1 MIAQVIEVSGMEKIV
16 EQGLLYDFYGELLT
30 DHQKAIYEDVV
41 INDMSLS
48 EIAREQGISRQGVH
62 DMIKRCDRIL
72 NGYEEKLGLV
82 EKFLKTKK
90 MVEESHRLTEEF
102 DRTQD
107 RELIARIGEISNDII
122 ELE

>member
-1 MIAQVIEVSGMEKIV
+1 
-16 EQGLLYDFYGELLT
+16 
-30 DHQKAIYEDVV
+30 
-41 INDMSLS
+41 MSLS

-90 MVEESHRLTEEF
+90 MVEEIHRLTEEF